1 MVKPMSIRLLYIT
14 AEAFPTYHADL
25 AVLFGK
31 YLPRLGLFTDIVTE
45 AMNASA
51 SSKSTLN
58 WDGGEAL
65 LCQVPANRGFYHIV
79 KFMHNV
85 SCLLRCDPKKYD
97 AIQVRDLPIAALFA
111 LLIAR
116 YKKLPFYYWMSYPQS
131 EGQIHRA
138 KSRGWRAGI
147 RYFFP
152 LILGHIGKFV
162 LYKLVMPYA
171 DHNFVQ
177 STKMR
182 EDLVALGLSYEKM
195 TPVPMAVDL
204 ETARIEDI
212 QPIDDD
218 RLAGK
223 RVVIYMGTL
232 GRNRQIDVLFQMLA
246 VVRKKQPDIL
256 LVIAGSTEDTDHL
269 AWLKKEAERIG
280 VNDAILWVGWMPMTE
295 AWRYARAS
303 EVGLSPVPRGF
314 LLDMGIPTK
323 VLEYMALN
331 VPVLCNDN
339 PYQEQAVKES
349 GAGLCVSLTAE
360 NFAEALL
367 ELLENTAQRKRMAT
381 LGRQYIT
388 EFWNYEKLAA
398 DVFAV
403 YQNLLK
409 RSGI

>member
-45 AMNASA
+45 ANS
-51 SSKSTLN
+51 SDTSKSTIN

-85 SCLLRCDPKKYD
+85 NSLLRCDSQKYD
-97 AIQVRDLPIAALFA
+97 AIQVRDLPVAALFG
-111 LLIAR
+111 LIIAR

-152 LILGHIGKFV
+152 LILGHIGKFI
-162 LYKLVMPYA
+162 LYKIVMPYA

-182 EDLVALGLSYEKM
+182 EDLVQLGLPFEKM

-204 ETARIEDI
+204 DTAKIEDI
-212 QPIDDD
+212 QPINDV

-232 GRNRQIDVLFQMLA
+232 GRNRQIEVLFEMLA
-246 VVRKKQPDIL
+246 LVRKKLPDIL
-256 LVIAGSTEDTDHL
+256 LVIAGSTEDAGHL

-280 VNDAILWVGWMPMTE
+280 VNDAIVWTGWIPMSE
-295 AWRYARAS
+295 AWRYARTA

-349 GAGLCVSLTAE
+349 GAGLCVSLSAE

-381 LGRQYIT
+381 MGRQYIT

-409 RSGI
+409 PHSI

>member
-1 MVKPMSIRLLYIT
+1 MSIRLLYLT
-14 AEAFPTYHADL
+14 HEAFPTYHADL

-45 AMNASA
+45 AMDS
-51 SSKSTLN
+51 SDTSKSTIN
-58 WDGGEAL
+58 WIGGEAL
-65 LCQVPANRGFYHIV
+65 LCHVPANRGFYHIV
-79 KFMHNV
+79 KFIHNIRSLL
-85 SCLLRCDPKKYD
+85 SCDAKKYD
-97 AIQVRDLPIAALFA
+97 AIQVRDLPVAALFG
-111 LLIAR
+111 LIIAR

-138 KSRGWRAGI
+138 KSRGWQAGL

-152 LILGHIGKFV
+152 LIQGHIGKFL
-162 LYKLVMPYA
+162 LYKVVMPYA

-182 EDLVALGLSYEKM
+182 EDLVALGLPYASM

-204 ETARIEDI
+204 ETAKIEDI

-218 RLAGK
+218 RLTGK

-232 GRNRQIDVLFQMLA
+232 DRTRQIEVLFEMLA
-246 VVRKKQPDIL
+246 LVRKKLPDVL
-256 LVIAGSTEDTDHL
+256 LVIVGSTEDTGHL
-269 AWLKKEAERIG
+269 TWLEQEAKRIG
-280 VNDAILWVGWMPMTE
+280 VTDSIVWTGWMPMSE
-295 AWRYARAS
+295 AWRYARAA
-303 EVGLSPVPRGF
+303 EVGLSPIPRGF

-323 VLEYMALN
+323 ALEYMALN

-339 PYQEQAVKES
+339 PYQEQAVNES

-360 NFAEALL
+360 NFADALL
-367 ELLENTAQRKRMAT
+367 ELLENNDQRKRMAT

-388 EFWNYEKLAA
+388 DFWNYEKLATN
-398 DVFAV
+398 VFAV

-409 RSGI
+409 KPSI